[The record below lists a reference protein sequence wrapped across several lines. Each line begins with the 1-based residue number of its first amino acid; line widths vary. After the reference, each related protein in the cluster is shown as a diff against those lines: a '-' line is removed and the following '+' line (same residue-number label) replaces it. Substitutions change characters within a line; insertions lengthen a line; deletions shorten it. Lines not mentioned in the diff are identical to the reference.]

1 MATVRDTTYDL
12 LRALGMTTVFGNPGS
27 TEQPFLQDFP
37 ADFHYVHALQE
48 ASAVAM
54 ADGYAQATGR
64 PAHVNLHTAPGTGNG
79 MGNLVTAWHN
89 RTPLVVTAGQQTRR
103 MLLLEARL
111 ASPRAVELVRPYVKW
126 GHEPVRAQ
134 DVPAALMRAY
144 ATAVQPPAGPVF
156 LSLPLDDWHQPA
168 DPPPPVRTVA
178 TRVAPDPA
186 RLREFATILAAGTSP
201 ALVFGPAVDRS
212 DGWPA
217 AVALAERLGCPVWS
231 APAPERIG
239 FPEDHPQFQGVLPY
253 AIGPLAE
260 KLRGH
265 DVVLVVGAPV
275 FRYYP
280 YVPGEYLPPGTRL
293 LHVTEDP
300 DEAARAPVGDSL
312 LGDVRLAAEALE
324 TQLRRLP
331 PAQPTRPDQAAPS
344 DQAAP
349 PGQGL
354 PPEQAAPPEQ
364 GFRSGRPEPPPE
376 VGRPLSPDA
385 FFAAIAAHWPPDGVL
400 VQESPSN
407 LPALRRRFRIRRPAS
422 YFTMASG
429 GLGFGLP
436 AAVGI
441 ALAERHTGRGRPVV
455 AVIGDGSFHY
465 SVQALW
471 TAAQWRLPL
480 VVLVPVNQQYAIL
493 KAFAEHKRTPGVPGL
508 DLPGVDLTAIAVGYG
523 CAAVVA
529 DTPDEIGAA
538 LAAGLAADRPTVVP
552 VPIST
557 DVPPLL

>member
-37 ADFHYVHALQE
+37 ADFRYVHALQE

-54 ADGYAQATGR
+54 ADGYAQATRR
-64 PAHVNLHTAPGTGNG
+64 PAHVNLHTAPGLGNG

-103 MLLLEARL
+103 MLLTEPRL
-111 ASPRAVELVRPYVKW
+111 ASRRATELPYPYVKW
-126 GHEPVRAQ
+126 SHEPVRAQ
-134 DVPAALMRAY
+134 DIPAALMRAY

-156 LSLPLDDWHQPA
+156 LSLPLDDWQQPA
-168 DPPPPVRTVA
+168 DPPQLRTVA
-178 TRVAPDPA
+178 TRFAPDPA
-186 RLREFATILAAGTSP
+186 RLAEFAGVLAASGSP
-201 ALVFGPAVDRS
+201 ALVVGPAVDRA
-212 DGWPA
+212 DAWPA
-217 AVALAERLGCPVWS
+217 AVALAERLCCPVWS
-231 APAPERIG
+231 APAPERAG
-239 FPEDHPQFQGVLPY
+239 FPEDHPLFQGVLPF

-260 KLRGH
+260 RLRGY
-265 DVVLVVGAPV
+265 DTVLVVGAPV

-280 YVPGEYLPPGTRL
+280 HVSGGYLPPGTRL

-312 LGDVRLAAEALE
+312 LGDAGLAAAGL
-324 TQLRRLP
+324 LDLLP
-331 PAQPTRPDQAAPS
+331 PAHRAAP
-344 DQAAP
+344 QARA
-349 PGQGL
+349 
-354 PPEQAAPPEQ
+354 
-364 GFRSGRPEPPPE
+364 EPPPPE
-376 VGRPLSPDA
+376 TGVPLSPDA
-385 FFAAIAAHWPPDGVL
+385 FFAALAGNWPADGVL

-407 LPALRRRFRIRRPAS
+407 LAALRRRFRVSRPAS

-441 ALAERHTGRGRPVV
+441 ALAERDTGRGRPVV

-465 SVQALW
+465 CVQALW
-471 TAAQWRLPL
+471 TAARLRLPL
-480 VVLVPVNQQYAIL
+480 VVLVPVNRQYAIL
-493 KAFAEHKRTPGVPGL
+493 KAFAEHKQTPGVPAL
-508 DLPGVDLTAIAVGYG
+508 DLPGIDLTAIAAGYG
-523 CAAVVA
+523 CAATVA
-529 DTPDEIGAA
+529 GTPDEIAAA
-538 LAAGLAADRPTVVP
+538 LTAGLAADRPTVVP

-557 DVPPLL
+557 EVPALL

>member
-1 MATVRDTTYDL
+1 MATVRDTSYDL
-12 LRALGMTTVFGNPGS
+12 LRALGLTTVFGNPGS

-37 ADFHYVHALQE
+37 ADFRYVHALQE

-89 RTPLVVTAGQQTRR
+89 RTPLIVTAGQQTRE
-103 MLLLEARL
+103 MLLIEPRL
-111 ASPRAVELVRPYVKW
+111 SSPRAVELTQPYVKW
-126 GHEPVRAQ
+126 SHEPVRAQ
-134 DVPAALMRAY
+134 DIPAALMRAY

-168 DPPPPVRTVA
+168 DPPPQVRTVA

-186 RLREFATILAAGTSP
+186 RLREFAGILAASDHP
-201 ALVFGPAVDRS
+201 ALVVGPAMDRA

-217 AVALAERLGCPVWS
+217 AVALAERLCCPVWS
-231 APAPERIG
+231 APAPERAG

-260 KLRGH
+260 KLHGH
-265 DVVLVVGAPV
+265 DTVLVVGAPV

-280 YVPGEYLPPGTRL
+280 HVPGGYLPPGTRL
-293 LHVTEDP
+293 LHVTDDP

-312 LGDVRLAAEALE
+312 LGDARLTAEALRD
-324 TQLRRLP
+324 LLP
-331 PAQPTRPDQAAPS
+331 PPHRSPPPARPNP
-344 DQAAP
+344 
-349 PGQGL
+349 
-354 PPEQAAPPEQ
+354 
-364 GFRSGRPEPPPE
+364 PPPE
-376 VGRPLSPDA
+376 TGLPLSPDA
-385 FFAAIAAHWPPDGVL
+385 FFATLAAHWPADGVL

-407 LPALRRRFRIRRPAS
+407 LAALRRRFRVRRPAS

-441 ALAERHTGRGRPVV
+441 ALAERDTGRGRPVV

-471 TAAQWRLPL
+471 TAARLRLPL
-480 VVLVPVNQQYAIL
+480 VVLIPVNQQYAIL
-493 KAFAEHKRTPGVPGL
+493 RSFAAHKQTPGVPGL
-508 DLPGVDLTAIAVGYG
+508 DLPGLDVTAIAAGYG
-523 CAAVVA
+523 CAATVA
-529 DTPDEIGAA
+529 GTPDEIAAA
-538 LAAGLAADRPTVVP
+538 LTAGLAADRPTVVP

-557 DVPPLL
+557 EVPALL